1 MDKIRTE
8 ISWTYLYILQDQIN
22 HMDNLCYC
30 YVTAL
35 LYCIFFEHPFS
46 IVFIMSVF

>member
-22 HMDNLCYC
+22 HMDNLCY
-30 YVTAL
+30 YL
-35 LYCIFFEHPFS
+35 LPHYCIVSWAPFFYCFHYEC
-46 IVFIMSVF
+46 IL